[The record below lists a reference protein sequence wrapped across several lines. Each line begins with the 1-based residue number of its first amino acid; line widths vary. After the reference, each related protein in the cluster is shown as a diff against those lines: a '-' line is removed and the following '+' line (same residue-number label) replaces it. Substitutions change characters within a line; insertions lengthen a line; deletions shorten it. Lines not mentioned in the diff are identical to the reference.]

1 MHHGTTTRIAAPC
14 PKCKRGSF
22 YPGQSLSNHL
32 DVCTGPLLWSSF
44 QLGQINDKR
53 THDEMTSTN
62 LLSNR
67 QRASAISQEMS
78 ASQSGLTRTANH
90 LSNIYNAITMLV
102 DQRQHDTYQF
112 ETDNNNDINFD
123 NGGEEVDVDNIGTN
137 TDSVNTIE
145 LNGCNYMSRR
155 CRMVYVVVFI
165 SNKRFTLLV
174 DPLSGVDS

>member
-1 MHHGTTTRIAAPC
+1 
-14 PKCKRGSF
+14 
-22 YPGQSLSNHL
+22 
-32 DVCTGPLLWSSF
+32 
-44 QLGQINDKR
+44 
-53 THDEMTSTN
+53 MTSTN

-78 ASQSGLTRTANH
+78 ASQSGLTRTAN

-102 DQRQHDTYQF
+102 HQRQHDTYQF

-155 CRMVYVVVFI
+155 CM
-165 SNKRFTLLV
+165 
-174 DPLSGVDS
+174 DGVCCCIHK